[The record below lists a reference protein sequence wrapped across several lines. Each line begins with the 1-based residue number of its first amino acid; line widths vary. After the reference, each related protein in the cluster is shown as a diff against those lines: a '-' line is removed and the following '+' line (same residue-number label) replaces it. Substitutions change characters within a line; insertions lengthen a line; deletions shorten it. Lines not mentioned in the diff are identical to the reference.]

1 MDGFVNFEGWIGGRE
16 LESVLKKSDILV
28 LPSWAEGFPNAVI
41 EAMASGLAVIVSSV
55 GNVPDILRNGSE
67 ALLVPPKDR
76 IALKNSIS
84 ELLENDN
91 LRQSIS
97 TTGYNFAY
105 KNFSIEKAVL
115 KLEKIIVSVVR

>member
-1 MDGFVNFEGWIGGRE
+1 MDGFVNFEGWVGGQE

>member
-105 KNFSIEKAVL
+105 KNFSIEEAVL